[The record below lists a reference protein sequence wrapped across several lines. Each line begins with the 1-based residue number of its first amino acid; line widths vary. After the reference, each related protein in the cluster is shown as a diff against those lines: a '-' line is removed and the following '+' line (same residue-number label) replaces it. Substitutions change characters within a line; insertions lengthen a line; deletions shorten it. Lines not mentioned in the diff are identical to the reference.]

1 MKLELCAGNE
11 LAVRIAHQL
20 SFTRIELCQQLEI
33 GGITPSFGLQEF
45 SKKIIETHV
54 LIRPRGGNFDFNTD
68 EKEVMLSDIHS
79 SRSLG
84 VHGIVVGAL
93 NNQNE
98 LDESFLKDTIKSA
111 SAIPVTFHKAFDEVK
126 DWKSSMEKL
135 IEMGF
140 SRILTSGQAIN
151 ATEGIEK
158 LIEMKKFAS
167 DRIEIMV
174 GGGVNA
180 NNILEIKTKV
190 NPNAI
195 HFSGT
200 SWRKLGENARYSI
213 DTLQPDL
220 VKIIE
225 IIKALEGK

>member
-1 MKLELCAGNE
+1 
-11 LAVRIAHQL
+11 
-20 SFTRIELCQQLEI
+20 
-33 GGITPSFGLQEF
+33 
-45 SKKIIETHV
+45 
-54 LIRPRGGNFDFNTD
+54 
-68 EKEVMLSDIHS
+68 MLSDIHS

-84 VHGIVVGAL
+84 VQGIVVGAL
-93 NNQNE
+93 DNQNG
-98 LDESFLKDTIKSA
+98 LDESFLKDTIQSA
-111 SAIPVTFHKAFDEVK
+111 GSIPITFHKAFDEVK

-140 SRILTSGQAIN
+140 RRILTSGQAIN
-151 ATEGIEK
+151 ATEGFEK

-167 DRIEIMV
+167 NRIEIMV